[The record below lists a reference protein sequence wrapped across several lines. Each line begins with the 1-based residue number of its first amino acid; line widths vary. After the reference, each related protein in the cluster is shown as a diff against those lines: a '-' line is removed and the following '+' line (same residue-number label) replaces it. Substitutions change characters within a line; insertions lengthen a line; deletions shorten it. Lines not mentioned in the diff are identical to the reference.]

1 MNLKKF
7 LRATLVAVGF
17 AAAAA
22 AHAGM
27 VYATG
32 PSNPWGVT
40 ANDDAMNAAFGASNW
55 TKSFGF
61 NTGLFTGSTFVY
73 LDGSDSNSNELSAF
87 IGSNQAAI
95 ENYVSSGGRLLINA
109 APNEGGS
116 FNLGF
121 GANLIFT
128 HNEFNSSVTV
138 TADGT
143 AAGLTHGGIAANYTG
158 YYFGHAL
165 VTGAGISTLIQG
177 DEVNGIVFGAKQFGS
192 GLVAFGGQT
201 TSNFHS
207 PSADALTLRVN
218 ELLYVANAPMNNVPE
233 PESLA
238 LLGIALAG
246 MLVVRRR
253 KV

>member
-121 GANLIFT
+121 GAT
-128 HNEFNSSVTV
+128 S
-138 TADGT
+138 
-143 AAGLTHGGIAANYTG
+143 AGLTHGGIAANYTG